1 MNITF
6 RQLRLFLALAETG
19 SVSAAAKVMHVTQP
33 TASMQLR
40 EVTQAVGVPL
50 YEVVSRRVYLTEA
63 GQALARTA
71 RAIAGEWDAFEQSIS
86 GAKGLTSGR
95 LKVAVVSTAKYFVP
109 RLLGSFCKLHPQI
122 DISLEVLNRDHVI
135 TRLRANQDDLYVM
148 SMPPGDLPLEDQIL
162 MPNPLVVIAAAGHR
176 LAARKRVTLAQLQ
189 GERFILREKGSGTRM
204 ATDAHLRQLGF
215 TPSAVLELGSNEAIK
230 ESVEGQLGVSIVSRH
245 ALGPHWDGLAIL
257 NVQGFPIQSQWH
269 LVWPKGKRLSPIAEV
284 FRGHLIAQA
293 AGVDAGPLTGG
304 RSALG
309 WRGGRLLGGHGL
321 AAGAED
327 VQLGL
332 VRARLHIHQ
341 AQHRVEVVVVR
352 DALLGQF
359 FLQAGCGRARARLH
373 GGREPGDPGHM
384 LLHIGRDG
392 VG

>member
-71 RAIAGEWDAFEQSIS
+71 RAIASEWDAFEQGIS

-162 MPNPLVVIAAAGHR
+162 MPNPLVVIASAGHR

-293 AGVDAGPLTGG
+293 AGWMQG
-304 RSALG
+304 R
-309 WRGGRLLGGHGL
+309 
-321 AAGAED
+321 
-327 VQLGL
+327 
-332 VRARLHIHQ
+332 
-341 AQHRVEVVVVR
+341 
-352 DALLGQF
+352 
-359 FLQAGCGRARARLH
+359 
-373 GGREPGDPGHM
+373 
-384 LLHIGRDG
+384 
-392 VG
+392 

>member
-40 EVTQAVGVPL
+40 EVAQSVGLPL
-50 YEVVSRRVYLTEA
+50 YDVVSRRVHLTEA

-71 RAIAGEWDAFEQSIS
+71 RAIVGEWDAFEQRIS

-95 LKVAVVSTAKYFVP
+95 LKVAVVSTAKHFVP

-135 TRLRANQDDLYVM
+135 ARLRSNLDDLYVM
-148 SMPPGDLPLEDQIL
+148 SMPPADVPLEDQIL
-162 MPNPLVVIAAAGHR
+162 MPNPLVVIASASHPLAGK
-176 LAARKRVTLAQLQ
+176 KRVRLAQLQ
-189 GERFILREKGSGTRM
+189 AERFILREKGSGTRM
-204 ATDAHLRQLGF
+204 ATDAHLRQMGF
-215 TPSAVLELGSNEAIK
+215 VPGAVLELGSNEAIK

-245 ALGPHWDGLAIL
+245 SLGAHHEGLAEL

-269 LVWPKGKRLSPIAEV
+269 LVWPRGKQLSPIAEV

-293 AGVDAGPLTGG
+293 QGWMGP
-304 RSALG
+304 R
-309 WRGGRLLGGHGL
+309 
-321 AAGAED
+321 
-327 VQLGL
+327 
-332 VRARLHIHQ
+332 
-341 AQHRVEVVVVR
+341 
-352 DALLGQF
+352 
-359 FLQAGCGRARARLH
+359 
-373 GGREPGDPGHM
+373 
-384 LLHIGRDG
+384 
-392 VG
+392 

>member
-33 TASMQLR
+33 TAC
-40 EVTQAVGVPL
+40 VTSRSCIEAVGVPL

-86 GAKGLTSGR
+86 SAKGLTSGR

-293 AGVDAGPLTGG
+293 AVWMQG
-304 RSALG
+304 R
-309 WRGGRLLGGHGL
+309 
-321 AAGAED
+321 
-327 VQLGL
+327 
-332 VRARLHIHQ
+332 
-341 AQHRVEVVVVR
+341 
-352 DALLGQF
+352 
-359 FLQAGCGRARARLH
+359 
-373 GGREPGDPGHM
+373 
-384 LLHIGRDG
+384 
-392 VG
+392 

>member
-71 RAIAGEWDAFEQSIS
+71 RAIASEWDAFEQGIL

-293 AGVDAGPLTGG
+293 AGWMQG
-304 RSALG
+304 R
-309 WRGGRLLGGHGL
+309 
-321 AAGAED
+321 
-327 VQLGL
+327 
-332 VRARLHIHQ
+332 
-341 AQHRVEVVVVR
+341 
-352 DALLGQF
+352 
-359 FLQAGCGRARARLH
+359 
-373 GGREPGDPGHM
+373 
-384 LLHIGRDG
+384 
-392 VG
+392 

>member
-40 EVTQAVGVPL
+40 EVTHAVGVPL

-71 RAIAGEWDAFEQSIS
+71 RAIAGEWDAFEQGIS

-293 AGVDAGPLTGG
+293 AVWMQG
-304 RSALG
+304 R
-309 WRGGRLLGGHGL
+309 
-321 AAGAED
+321 
-327 VQLGL
+327 
-332 VRARLHIHQ
+332 
-341 AQHRVEVVVVR
+341 
-352 DALLGQF
+352 
-359 FLQAGCGRARARLH
+359 
-373 GGREPGDPGHM
+373 
-384 LLHIGRDG
+384 
-392 VG
+392 

>member
-71 RAIAGEWDAFEQSIS
+71 RAIASEWDAFEQGIS

-176 LAARKRVTLAQLQ
+176 LATRKRVTLAQLQ

-215 TPSAVLELGSNEAIK
+215 APSAVLELGSNEAIK

-257 NVQGFPIQSQWH
+257 NVHGFPIQSQWH

-293 AGVDAGPLTGG
+293 AVWMQG
-304 RSALG
+304 R
-309 WRGGRLLGGHGL
+309 
-321 AAGAED
+321 
-327 VQLGL
+327 
-332 VRARLHIHQ
+332 
-341 AQHRVEVVVVR
+341 
-352 DALLGQF
+352 
-359 FLQAGCGRARARLH
+359 
-373 GGREPGDPGHM
+373 
-384 LLHIGRDG
+384 
-392 VG
+392 

>member
-6 RQLRLFLALAETG
+6 RQLRLFLALGETG

-40 EVTQAVGVPL
+40 EVTQVVGVPL

-86 GAKGLTSGR
+86 SAKGLTSGR

-215 TPSAVLELGSNEAIK
+215 VPSTVLELGSNEAIK

-257 NVQGFPIQSQWH
+257 NV
-269 LVWPKGKRLSPIAEV
+269 KGKRLSPIAEV

-293 AGVDAGPLTGG
+293 AVWMQG
-304 RSALG
+304 R
-309 WRGGRLLGGHGL
+309 
-321 AAGAED
+321 
-327 VQLGL
+327 
-332 VRARLHIHQ
+332 
-341 AQHRVEVVVVR
+341 
-352 DALLGQF
+352 
-359 FLQAGCGRARARLH
+359 
-373 GGREPGDPGHM
+373 
-384 LLHIGRDG
+384 
-392 VG
+392 

>member
-86 GAKGLTSGR
+86 SAKGLTSGR

-215 TPSAVLELGSNEAIK
+215 VPSTVLELGSNEAIK

-257 NVQGFPIQSQWH
+257 NVQGFPIQSHWH
-269 LVWPKGKRLSPIAEV
+269 LVWPKGKQLSPIAEV
-284 FRGHLIAQA
+284 FRGHLV
-293 AGVDAGPLTGG
+293 GEVKGW
-304 RSALG
+304 LG
-309 WRGGRLLGGHGL
+309 
-321 AAGAED
+321 
-327 VQLGL
+327 
-332 VRARLHIHQ
+332 AR
-341 AQHRVEVVVVR
+341 
-352 DALLGQF
+352 
-359 FLQAGCGRARARLH
+359 
-373 GGREPGDPGHM
+373 
-384 LLHIGRDG
+384 
-392 VG
+392 

>member
-71 RAIAGEWDAFEQSIS
+71 RAIASEWDAFEQGIS

-215 TPSAVLELGSNEAIK
+215 VPGAVLELGSNEAIK
-230 ESVEGQLGVSIVSRH
+230 ESVQGQLGVSIVSRH
-245 ALGPHWDGLAIL
+245 ALGPHLDGLAIL

-284 FRGHLIAQA
+284 FRGHLMDEA
-293 AGVDAGPLTGG
+293 AGWMQS
-304 RSALG
+304 R
-309 WRGGRLLGGHGL
+309 
-321 AAGAED
+321 
-327 VQLGL
+327 
-332 VRARLHIHQ
+332 
-341 AQHRVEVVVVR
+341 
-352 DALLGQF
+352 
-359 FLQAGCGRARARLH
+359 
-373 GGREPGDPGHM
+373 
-384 LLHIGRDG
+384 
-392 VG
+392 